1 MEIITQQ
8 TLQETKEYD
17 SQKATLQYYLD
28 YLGLHD
34 ICDEG
39 MKNEDVKQTL
49 KEMRTLGYACGES
62 QLRYATFIMNKK
74 MFQPLY
80 VTDTQDRDEARYI
93 VGITDNQAIVM
104 HSQYYDMGDNKY
116 TYVIYP
122 PIYEDTL
129 LDALSNVVE
138 KRIARD
144 SNIDSEDIDKIN
156 QVIVSDMENS
166 ITGNKTIGGKSKIGE
181 VSHDEGF
188 KLKRTLYYDN
198 GVVKQKLT
206 GDIESG
212 NKRLTFEITGEE
224 RQQQYELKITEQTKH
239 KWLLGLETSNTD
251 TVKLRHLEQAIK
263 TIGDE
268 VRDRLSLEVTQLK
281 HTVEDSSVTISET
294 EQRPYI
300 IQQNT
305 AIDPY
310 TYDVKQGTRRVYEEL
325 LDLRE
330 YNQTSSNGSFKTLA
344 ASGGAGFDPLYTVQ
358 YQYYDQDIKGIIG
371 KEGNKYRLI
380 EEDTPVTD
388 IKYRLKYNVDTDLN
402 YLLSR
407 INGCDEEYVTQGYA
421 EGLRNQRERI
431 MESPGEMV
439 TPNVAIGGQTKG
451 ITLHQSFERHIHPTY
466 IVQHLTGQYSDGKK
480 TMVVFADQQE
490 NNNYNAIIAVQD
502 NKKQSQ
508 IEDENERQVKL
519 GLIDH
524 VNKDFAYHVSV
535 RDDVEAIEYY
545 EDVSTNELITRVAEA
560 QKILYGIEIPKSE
573 SDLDVDDIDWSFADE
588 PDVQR

>member
-8 TLQETKEYD
+8 TLEDFKNYD

-34 ICDEG
+34 IHEEG
-39 MKNEDVKQTL
+39 VQNADVKQTL
-49 KEMRTLGYACGES
+49 KEMRTLGYACSEG
-62 QLRYATFIMNKK
+62 QLRYTSQIMNNK

-80 VTDTQDRDEARYI
+80 VTDTSHQNQARYI
-93 VGITDNQAIVM
+93 VGITDDQAVVM
-104 HSQYYDMGDNKY
+104 HSQRYDSNDKY
-116 TYVIYP
+116 TYIIYP
-122 PIYEDTL
+122 PKYGDTL
-129 LDALSNVVE
+129 LDALSEAVM
-138 KRIARD
+138 KQIARN
-144 SNIDSEDIDKIN
+144 SNIDKEDIDKIN
-156 QVIVSDMENS
+156 QVIVSDMENA
-166 ITGNKTIGGKSKIGE
+166 ILGVDTVGGKPNIGDIQKGGE
-181 VSHDEGF
+181 
-188 KLKRTLYYDN
+188 LKRTLYYDN

-212 NKRLTFEITGEE
+212 NKRVTFEITGEE

-388 IKYRLKYNVDTDLN
+388 IKYRLKYNVDTELN

-535 RDDVEAIEYY
+535 RYDVEAIEYY

-560 QKILYGIEIPKSE
+560 QKILYGIEIPKS
-573 SDLDVDDIDWSFADE
+573 DLDVDDIDWSFADE

>member
-1 MEIITQQ
+1 MGIITQQ
-8 TLQETKEYD
+8 TLEDVKNYD
-17 SQKATLQYYLD
+17 SQKATLQYYLN

-34 ICDEG
+34 IHEEG
-39 MKNEDVKQTL
+39 MKNADVKQIL
-49 KEMRTLGYACGES
+49 KEMRTMGYECGEG
-62 QLRYATFIMNKK
+62 QLHYTAWVMNQR
-74 MFQPLY
+74 MFHPLY
-80 VTDTQDRDEARYI
+80 TTDTQHPNDARYI
-93 VGITDNQAIVM
+93 VGITDDQAIVM
-104 HSQYYDMGDNKY
+104 HGQRSTLNDMY

-122 PIYEDTL
+122 PKRGDTL
-129 LDALSNVVE
+129 LDTLSEVVKKE
-138 KRIARD
+138 IARD
-144 SNIDSEDIDKIN
+144 SGIDKEDVDKIN
-156 QVIVSDMENS
+156 DIIVSEMENA
-166 ITGNKTIGGKSKIGE
+166 ILGTNTVGGKPSIG
-181 VSHDEGF
+181 DIQNGDNL
-188 KLKRTLYYDN
+188 KLQRALYYDG
-198 GVVKQKLT
+198 GVVKQKLI

-212 NKRLTFEITGEE
+212 NKRLVFEVTGEE
-224 RQQQYELKITEQTKH
+224 RQREYQLKVTEQTKH
-239 KWLLGLETSNTD
+239 KWLLGLELSRTD
-251 TVKLRHLEQAIK
+251 TGQFRHLEHAINM
-263 TIGDE
+263 IGD
-268 VRDRLSLEVTQLK
+268 VVQDRLGLEVTRLK
-281 HTVEDSSVTISET
+281 HIVEDSSVTISET

-421 EGLRNQRERI
+421 EGLRNQRERV

-560 QKILYGIEIPKSE
+560 QKILYGIEIPKS
-573 SDLDVDDIDWSFADE
+573 DLDVDDIDWSFADE

>member
-1 MEIITQQ
+1 M
-8 TLQETKEYD
+8 
-17 SQKATLQYYLD
+17 
-28 YLGLHD
+28 
-34 ICDEG
+34 
-39 MKNEDVKQTL
+39 MK
-49 KEMRTLGYACGES
+49 G
-62 QLRYATFIMNKK
+62 
-74 MFQPLY
+74 
-80 VTDTQDRDEARYI
+80 
-93 VGITDNQAIVM
+93 
-104 HSQYYDMGDNKY
+104 
-116 TYVIYP
+116 
-122 PIYEDTL
+122 
-129 LDALSNVVE
+129 SNL
-138 KRIARD
+138 
-144 SNIDSEDIDKIN
+144 N
-156 QVIVSDMENS
+156 
-166 ITGNKTIGGKSKIGE
+166 
-181 VSHDEGF
+181 
-188 KLKRTLYYDN
+188 
-198 GVVKQKLT
+198 KQKLT